1 MNQLWI
7 LAAAGDGDAQGEFIV
22 DPGNAGDQFDRSGTT
37 QNDGSQP
44 TDQETSQGRGPG
56 NMNFIFI
63 MVAVMVVMY
72 FVTTGGKK
80 KQEKKHKQMVR
91 DLQKNDR
98 IRTIGGI
105 LGTVINVKDN
115 EITIKIDE
123 SNNTKMTVASTA
135 IASKV
140 MSDDN

>member
-7 LAAAGDGDAQGEFIV
+7 LAAADNGDTQGEFIV
-22 DPGNAGDQFDRSGTT
+22 DPGNAGDQFDQSSTT
-37 QNDGSQP
+37 QNDGAPQ
-44 TDQETSQGRGPG
+44 TDQDTGQGRPGG
-56 NMNFIFI
+56 NMGFIYI
-63 MVAVMVVMY
+63 MIAVMVIMY
-72 FVTTGGKK
+72 FMTTGGKK
-80 KQEKKHKQMVR
+80 KQEKKHQQMVR
-91 DLQKNDR
+91 DLKKNDR

-105 LGTVINVKDN
+105 LATVISVKDN

-123 SNNTKMTVASTA
+123 SNNTKMTVVSTA